1 MKIALLLTGFVRSYL
16 NNFNS
21 LKVNIIDKYNTDIYI
36 STWNKTQSI
45 INSGYDDYDI
55 NSFINIYS
63 DKLKD
68 YIILDID
75 KYYADKINITFQSR
89 SDDIF
94 KINNRAIEHG
104 SRWVER
110 LRDQWYIVNNGFN
123 LISNNYD
130 YIIRTRFDVLI
141 NNFNLLPIDFVI
153 PAPHPIN
160 VYNDHFAYGN
170 YDNMK
175 IYCDLYSNIEKL
187 YIDYNIDISNA
198 EYMLKFYIENYHKI
212 NTYIDSTIKY
222 GILK

>member
-75 KYYADKINITFQSR
+75 KYYVDKINIIFQSR
-89 SDDIF
+89 SDDVF

-141 NNFNLLPIDFVI
+141 NNFNLLPVDFVI

>member
-55 NSFINIYS
+55 NSVINIYS

-89 SDDIF
+89 SDDVF

-141 NNFNLLPIDFVI
+141 NNFNLIPVDFVI

>member
-16 NNFNS
+16 SNFNS

-89 SDDIF
+89 SDDVF